1 MPPLHLLSSVMRAAV
16 WRRFQPVATGPHP
29 AFVIT
34 LALLASAAGVL
45 FERVLGGEGSSFQL
59 YGVNSALLGSVVV
72 IAFVNLC
79 APRGQQAAC
88 VAIVLG
94 LSILSSLVLALAA
107 MAAARLLPADA
118 DGDSWSILIFWV
130 SVTIGIVLW
139 AVGAI
144 ATVLRSLGAS
154 EARRPVL
161 HASGILLGILA
172 TSVLLP
178 YWPTFAGKDFKS
190 ATANIWEL
198 ISTATSSNEPPDG
211 WIQRQE
217 IEAAIEIMQ
226 PSFVKS
232 RLDGLAARQD
242 SESNIFV
249 VGVAGSSTETVFET
263 EIKASL
269 NVLDQRFGTKERS
282 ILLLNPTQAFPPLEP
297 VASVSNLAT
306 ALHAI
311 GERMG
316 KDRDVLILV
325 LTSHGSKAGFALKF
339 GSVVDRTLTPFTL
352 QSMLESAGIKNRIII
367 VSACYSGVFVPDLAD
382 ENTVVIT
389 ASSATTNSFGCS
401 NERDWTY
408 FGDAFFNQALRTAPT
423 LTAAFE
429 QAKALVSAWEKRD
442 GLTPSQPQ
450 IHVGAAISRQFPMVG
465 TPASPPAE
473 HSAAVVQN

>member
-1 MPPLHLLSSVMRAAV
+1 MSPLRLLSSVMRAAA
-16 WRRFQPVATGPHP
+16 WRRFQPTATEPHP
-29 AFVIT
+29 VFVIA

-45 FERVLGGEGSSFQL
+45 FERVLGGEGSSFQI
-59 YGVNSALLGSVVV
+59 YGVNSALLASVVIV
-72 IAFVNLC
+72 AFASLC
-79 APRGQQAAC
+79 APRGRQAAC
-88 VAIVLG
+88 IAIVLG
-94 LSILSSLVLALAA
+94 LSILSSVLLALAA
-107 MAAARLLPADA
+107 LAAARLFPADA
-118 DGDSWSILIFWV
+118 NGDSGSTLIFWLAV
-130 SVTIGIVLW
+130 SIGIVLW

-144 ATVLRSLGAS
+144 AAVLRSLGAG
-154 EARRPVL
+154 EVRRPVL
-161 HASGILLGILA
+161 RAFAILLGILA

-178 YWPTFAGKDFKS
+178 YWPTFTGKDFKS
-190 ATANIWEL
+190 ATVNIWEL
-198 ISTATSSNEPPDG
+198 ISAATASNEPPDG

-217 IEAAIEIMQ
+217 IEAAIEMMQ
-226 PSFVKS
+226 PSFLKS

-269 NVLDQRFGTKERS
+269 DVLDQRFGTKERS
-282 ILLLNPTQAFPPLEP
+282 ILLLNPTQAFPPQEP

-306 ALHAI
+306 ALHDI
-311 GERMG
+311 GKRMD
-316 KDRDVLILV
+316 KDRDVLVLA
-325 LTSHGSKAGFALKF
+325 LTSHGSKAGFSLKF

-352 QSMLESAGIKNRIII
+352 QGMLESAGIKNRIII

-423 LTAAFE
+423 LAAAFD
-429 QAKALVSAWEKRD
+429 QAKALVAEWEQRD
-442 GLTPSQPQ
+442 GLTPSRPQ
-450 IHVGAAISRQFPMVG
+450 IHIGEAISRLMPLVG
-465 TPASPPAE
+465 APAIQPKEGKEARLRD
-473 HSAAVVQN
+473 